1 MTSGLEARVMTMR
14 RTTAMLLR
22 AAVANVVLAGGTAA
36 QQREPPKPDSSEV
49 ALLEEVVVTAD
60 RAATP
65 IGTAVGAVTRL
76 DAADL
81 DVTRFSGVAEAL
93 RLVPGFTMV
102 DRDGSGLDPQPIVR
116 GFYGG
121 GEAEYVVVLVDG
133 KPLNALQSGIM
144 TWELLPPLSIEAV
157 EVVRGGS
164 SSLYGD
170 AAIGGVV
177 NFISAGRAAPGVHL
191 RALGAGNGLL
201 RGGARL
207 TGRLGGRTW
216 AVEAAGLRS
225 DGFRDHGAR
234 AAANA
239 GLHVDIVTG
248 ERRTMSVS
256 LRSTWRDLE
265 QPGPLPATDLA
276 LDRSASDVFYRFDE
290 TDDRVHALD
299 LDASTALGDA
309 AELTARVTT
318 EARRSTDTR
327 TVALSPDFADT
338 KERKLATDRIGGMAQ
353 VVWSA
358 PGIPLR
364 HRVVAGAE
372 ASVGRLTSDYYAV
385 VAGAR
390 SDYAAS
396 DGARGAIDQSGEG
409 SRRSGAGFA
418 QVEVWP
424 VSAVRISL
432 GVRYDRLSDR
442 YDARAPSAVD
452 RLEATHSA
460 ASPRAGVSLRWLD
473 TPEAVGSVYVTVGRS
488 FKAPTP
494 DQLFGQR
501 TIPLPFPPFA
511 ATTSNP
517 ALVPQRGVSLEVGA
531 YQGVAVAGASAGAT
545 LSVYQMDMRDELD
558 FDVTT
563 LRYVNLG
570 RSRHRGVEA
579 GVRLRGA
586 GPLSGYAT
594 WTLQSATSRAG
605 TNAGRFLKAIPRHG
619 WKGGLT
625 AALGPR
631 IEAAVDL
638 IRQSGAWLDDENT
651 VPLPAFTRV
660 DARVT
665 VEVPGGRA
673 FLEARNLLDGRYSTT
688 GFPDP
693 SGSGTMYYY
702 PGAGRTL
709 GTGIELRR

>member
-1 MTSGLEARVMTMR
+1 MTMR
-14 RTTAMLLR
+14 RTTALLWGV
-22 AAVANVVLAGGTAA
+22 AANAVLTGGAAA
-36 QQREPPKPDSSEV
+36 QQREAPEPDSSGV

-60 RAATP
+60 RAETP

-76 DAADL
+76 DAAEL

-144 TWELLPPLSIEAV
+144 TWELLPPSSIEAV

-177 NFISAGRAAPGVHL
+177 NFISAGRAAPGGHL
-191 RALGAGNGLL
+191 RVLGAGNGLL

-234 AAANA
+234 AVANA
-239 GLHVDIVTG
+239 GLQVDIVTG
-248 ERRTMSVS
+248 ERRTVSVS

-265 QPGPLPATDLA
+265 QPGPLPAADLA
-276 LDRSASDVFYRFDE
+276 LDRSASDVFYRFDG

-318 EARRSTDTR
+318 EARRSTDAR
-327 TVALSPDFADT
+327 TVALAPDFADT
-338 KERKLATDRIGGMAQ
+338 KERELATDRIGGTAQ

-358 PGIPLR
+358 PGLPLR
-364 HRVVAGAE
+364 HRVVAGVE
-372 ASVGRLTSDYYAV
+372 ASAGRLASDYYPV

-396 DGARGAIDQSGEG
+396 DGARGAIDQNGEG

-424 VSAVRISL
+424 VSALRISL

-442 YDARAPSAVD
+442 YDTRAPSPTD

-460 ASPRAGVSLRWLD
+460 VSPKAGASLRWLD
-473 TPEAVGSVYVTVGRS
+473 TPEAVGSVYATVGRS

-494 DQLFGQR
+494 DQLFDQR

-531 YQGVAVAGASAGAT
+531 YQGVAVGGGAAGGT
-545 LSVYQMDMRDELD
+545 VSVYQMDMRDELD
-558 FDVTT
+558 FDLTT

-579 GVRLRGA
+579 GFRLRGA

-605 TNAGRFLKAIPRHG
+605 GNAGRSLKAIPRHG

-631 IEAAVDL
+631 VEAAVDL
-638 IRQSGAWLDDENT
+638 TRQSGAWLDDENT
-651 VPLPAFTRV
+651 MPLPAFTRA

-673 FLEARNLLDGRYSTT
+673 FLEARNLLDAHYSTT

-693 SGSGTMYYY
+693 SGSGTMSYYY

-709 GTGIELRR
+709 GAGMELRR